1 MLTALLALAA
11 AVQDAQS
18 TKLGIHHATIADLRE
33 PVAVAFT
40 NDGRL
45 LVCEAHANRVS
56 AFDAS
61 GARVASFG
69 ESGEGALL
77 DPRGIA
83 LSDAGNELFV
93 VDSGHQRV
101 VVFGLDGSFRGEFG
115 SYGGGADELRDPRG
129 IAVRR
134 QLVAVADTGNE
145 RVQLFATSGEPL
157 RSLATGIARCSD
169 VAFDDAGA
177 LFASDSTNHRVV
189 KLDLEGTSATPFGDF
204 GPHAG
209 FFASP
214 QGLAWRAGELYVVDT
229 DNHRVQVFDT
239 NSKLAYEWG
248 LHALRPREG
257 SGYLHYPAAVAIA
270 RDGALAAVAEPFEDR
285 VQIFRR
291 TQPGEAL
298 PINRVVDR
306 TISAHFGPTLDL
318 AGDLLAI
325 VEPGAP
331 ALLVYDVEHELEPWE
346 PINITRWTAWGTG
359 FGQLLAPSD
368 AALDFERQRLYVAD
382 FANATLMQL
391 GFTHDRARALGYDP
405 FMLRLVRSFDFETGR
420 LFGSR
425 SFERKLRPSALAV
438 AQNGEVWVLDA
449 AQRVLVALTPEL
461 ACKREPIDLSLLVRP
476 IDFALGSDGRIAV
489 VDELSARVSL
499 FGESGVSTIE
509 LPGALRP
516 AGIAL
521 DADGNLYVSDTALN
535 RVQKHS
541 ATGELLTTFGTPG
554 LGAGQ
559 FHKPRGLAFDAQGR
573 LIVLDW
579 GNHRAQLFT
588 PAGEFVTAFGA
599 RLFVQ
604 PTREKR

>member
-1 MLTALLALAA
+1 MFLALLAIVAV
-11 AVQDAQS
+11 VQDAGL

-40 NDGRL
+40 HDGRL
-45 LVCEAHANRVS
+45 LVSEAHANRVS
-56 AFDAS
+56 LFDAA
-61 GARVASFG
+61 GARVATFG

-93 VDSGHQRV
+93 VDSGHQRIV
-101 VVFGLDGSFRGEFG
+101 AFGLDGSFRGAFG
-115 SYGGGADELRDPRG
+115 SYGGGAGELRDPRG

-145 RVQLFATSGEPL
+145 RVQLFATSGEPV
-157 RSLATGIARCSD
+157 RSIASGIVRCSD

-177 LFASDSTNHRVV
+177 LFASDTTQHRVV
-189 KLDLEGTSATPFGDF
+189 KLDVEGAHSIAFGDF

-209 FFASP
+209 FFAAP
-214 QGLAWRAGELYVVDT
+214 QGLATRAGELYVVDT
-229 DNHRVQVFDT
+229 DNHRVQVFDAQ
-239 NSKLAYEWG
+239 SKLAYEWG

-257 SGYLHYPAAVAIA
+257 AGYLHYPSAVAIS

-285 VQIFRR
+285 VQLFRR
-291 TQPGEAL
+291 TRADEML

-306 TISAHFGPTLDL
+306 TISAHFGPTLALD
-318 AGDLLAI
+318 GDLLAI

-331 ALLVYDVEHELEPWE
+331 ALLLYDVEHELEPWE
-346 PINITRWTAWGTG
+346 PINITRWTAWGSG

-391 GFTHDRARALGYDP
+391 GFTHDRSRALGYDP
-405 FMLRLVRSFDFETGR
+405 FLLRLVRSFDFRAGR
-420 LFGSR
+420 KFGLR
-425 SFERKLRPSALAV
+425 EFERAVHPSAIAV
-438 AQNGEVWVLDA
+438 APNGEIWVLDA

-461 ACKREPIDLSLLVRP
+461 ACVREPLDLGSLVRP
-476 IDFALGSDGRIAV
+476 IDFALASDGRVFV
-489 VDELSARVSL
+489 VDELSERVSIL
-499 FGESGVSTIE
+499 GASGIATLS
-509 LPGALRP
+509 LPGAVRP

-521 DADGNLYVSDTALN
+521 DSDGNVYVSDAALN
-535 RVQKHS
+535 RVQKLA
-541 ATGELLTTFGTPG
+541 ATGELLATFGTPG

-559 FHKPRGLAFDAQGR
+559 FHKPRGLAFDEQGR
-573 LIVLDW
+573 LIALDW

-588 PAGEFVTAFGA
+588 QAGEFVTAFGA